1 MKGGVTNMAGIG
13 FQLKALYDQSNF
25 FSQLRAYG
33 YSAVTAVGPM
43 LLTILLVTLTR
54 EWLLFLRA
62 PSAELNIFMAAVE
75 YAFIFSQIITGGFL
89 FVISRYVADQTF
101 IEKEENVLSSMY
113 GTIGITVFI
122 GLIAAIL
129 FYWNSPLSFSF
140 KLLSYLYFTELSIIW
155 VLSMYVSALKDYKKI
170 VKSYL
175 VGIFVAGAIIWALT
189 HLFHQ
194 VTATAVFIG
203 LVLGFFFIMMML
215 MNDIFR
221 FFQINNKKYFQF
233 FSYMEKY
240 PHLFFIGLFYYLSLY
255 GHNLAAW
262 VGNHRIVV
270 EDTFIIAPY
279 YDTPV
284 FYAYLSVLPA
294 LVLFMVTVETS
305 FYQSYKQYYGRILNG
320 FPLQDIETA
329 KHEMYRVLKLEIL
342 FLSQVQLLVTF
353 IFLFLGVR
361 FLPFLGLTPDQI
373 NIFMVVVIGGWFFS
387 LIITF
392 FLVLLYF
399 DERKAAIWLIG
410 SYALLSFLFSLI
422 SMLGFDL
429 YGAGM
434 FVAAL
439 ISTLIGIRL
448 LINRLN
454 EIDYTTYCSQPIIYK
469 ESITRVEKM
478 LKRVGHLE

>member
-1 MKGGVTNMAGIG
+1 MAGIG
-13 FQLKALYDQSNF
+13 FQLKALYNQSHF

-43 LLTILLVTLTR
+43 LLSILLITLTR
-54 EWLLFLRA
+54 EWLLFLHA
-62 PSAELNIFMAAVE
+62 PSRELNIFMAAVE

-113 GTIGITVFI
+113 GTIGITVLI
-122 GLIAAIL
+122 GLIATII

-140 KLLSYLYFTELSIIW
+140 KLLSYLFLTELSIIW
-155 VLSMYVSALKDYKKI
+155 VQSMYVSALKDYKKI

-175 VGIFVAGAIIWALT
+175 VGITIAGLVIWVLT
-189 HLFHQ
+189 HFFHL
-194 VTATAVFIG
+194 VTATSVFTG
-203 LVLGFFFIMMML
+203 LVIGFFFIMLML

-221 FFQINNKKYFQF
+221 FFQVNNQKYFQF
-233 FSYMEKY
+233 LTYMEKY
-240 PHLFFIGLFYYLSLY
+240 PHLFYIGVFYYVGLY

-262 VGNHRIVV
+262 MGSRRTVV
-270 EDTFIIAPY
+270 EDTFVIAPY

-294 LVLFMVTVETS
+294 LILFMVSVETS
-305 FYQSYKQYYGRILNG
+305 FYQSYKLYYGRILNG

-342 FLSQVQLLVTF
+342 FLTQVQLLVTF

-361 FLPFLGLTPDQI
+361 FLPFLGLTQDQI
-373 NIFMVVVIGGWFFS
+373 SIFMVVVIGSWFLS
-387 LIITF
+387 LIITL
-392 FLVLLYF
+392 FLILLYF
-399 DERKAAIWLIG
+399 DERKAALLLIG
-410 SYALLSFLFSLI
+410 CYAGLSFIFSLLFI
-422 SMLGFDL
+422 AVFQS

-434 FVAAL
+434 FVAA
-439 ISTLIGIRL
+439 IVSTLLGLHL
-448 LINRLN
+448 LTSRLN
-454 EIDYTTYCSQPIIYK
+454 DIDYTTYCSQPIIYK
-469 ESITRVEKM
+469 ESITKVEKM

>member
-1 MKGGVTNMAGIG
+1 MAGIG
-13 FQLKALYDQSNF
+13 FQLRDLYKQSHF

-33 YSAVTAVGPM
+33 YSAITAVGPM
-43 LLTILLVTLTR
+43 LLTILLITLTR
-54 EWLLFLRA
+54 EWLLFLHA
-62 PSAELNIFMAAVE
+62 PTRELNIFMAAVE
-75 YAFIFSQIITGGFL
+75 YAFIFSQIFTGGFL

-113 GTIGITVFI
+113 GTIGVTVLI
-122 GLIAAIL
+122 GFVATII
-129 FYWNSPLSFSF
+129 FYWHSPLSFSF
-140 KLLSYLYFTELSIIW
+140 KFLSYLFLTELSIIW
-155 VLSMYVSALKDYKKI
+155 VQSMYVSALKDYKRI

-175 VGIFVAGAIIWALT
+175 VGILIAGLIIWVLT
-189 HLFHQ
+189 HFFQL
-194 VTATAVFIG
+194 VTATSVFSG
-203 LVLGFFFIMMML
+203 LVIGFFFIMMML

-233 FSYMEKY
+233 LAYMEKY
-240 PHLFFIGLFYYLSLY
+240 PQLFFIGLFYYLSLY

-262 VGNHRIVV
+262 TGKHRIVV
-270 EDTFIIAPY
+270 EDTFVIAPY

-294 LVLFMVTVETS
+294 LILFMVSVETS

-320 FPLQDIETA
+320 FPLQDIQTA

-373 NIFMVVVIGGWFFS
+373 SIFMVVVIGSWFLS
-387 LIITF
+387 LIITI
-392 FLVLLYF
+392 FLILLYF
-399 DERKAAIWLIG
+399 DERKAALLLIG
-410 SYALLSFLFSLI
+410 SYAILSFTVSVIIILALKN
-422 SMLGFDL
+422 

-434 FVAAL
+434 FIASL
-439 ISTLIGIRL
+439 ISTLIGVRL

-454 EIDYTTYCSQPIIYK
+454 NIDYTTFCSQPIIYK
-469 ESITRVEKM
+469 ESITRMEKM
-478 LKRVGHLE
+478 LKRVGHLD